1 MPSLIQEIR
10 LAARS
15 LRRSPGFAVA
25 AIACLAL
32 GIGATT
38 AIFSVVN
45 SVLLRPLAYQQPER
59 LTRLYTEFPKF
70 PNGGL
75 RRFWTSGPEFLEMR
89 RDLKSWR
96 TLDAWQVGGVNI
108 AGGSEPVR
116 ATGSFVSGT
125 LLLTLGVQPRL
136 GRLLTPEDDRPG
148 APRTAVIS
156 SGLWS
161 RVFGNDPNV
170 LRRDIW
176 LDGQKTNIVGVMP
189 DGFQFP
195 PGETEPAELWT
206 PTQINP
212 ASPGG
217 RGGHRW
223 YLLGRLNDGVSLQQ
237 ARSEAAQYVN
247 ALGGK
252 AAPNGPHSFH
262 PEGHPL
268 VMFSL
273 QDEVTGAIRP
283 ALWALFAAVG
293 FVLLI
298 ACGNVANLLLA
309 RAESRQ
315 REIAVRRAMGASAAG
330 LIRQFIIEGTLL
342 SLSGAALGLVFA
354 WGALRL
360 ILNAAAGSLPRAAEI
375 GLDARVLGFTVVISI
390 ATGIF
395 FGLAPLVQSMPRAL
409 AETLKAAGGRTTST
423 KQAHLLRRLMIT
435 AEISLAL
442 VLLIGAGLMLNAFW
456 KLQAVRTG
464 FHPENVLTMRVA
476 LPRQLYSKPAD
487 ILAFWTKLEQKLETL
502 PGAVSTSVVAGL
514 PPMRPVDAN
523 DTEIEGWVQK
533 PGGPL
538 QNIDYWNG
546 AGTRYFET
554 LGIPLIEGRLF
565 SGSDGAGA
573 PPVLVV
579 NETLARIYWPGQSA
593 IGKRMKP
600 GFDGPWRTIV
610 GVVADA
616 KNSSLDKPAGTELYF
631 PLAQTEGN
639 YRAFYLVLRSAS
651 DPTRLAASARA
662 AVRELDPA
670 LPVSSV
676 RTMDEVMA
684 EAQAR
689 PRFLTLLIGL
699 FSAVALGLA
708 GLGIYSVMAYSV
720 AQRTGEFGIRMAMGA
735 QRGDVMRLVL
745 RQGLALGLSGVV
757 VGAVGAVALNRL
769 LQGSLYGIGAFDP
782 LPFLLMSVVLV
793 AVLLLA
799 CAAPAWRA
807 TRVDPI
813 TALRYE

>member
-1 MPSLIQEIR
+1 MPSLPHEVR

-15 LRRSPGFAVA
+15 LRRSPGFTAA

-59 LTRLYTEFPKF
+59 LTRVYTEFPKF

-75 RRFWTSGPEFLEMR
+75 RRFWTSGPEFMEMR

-96 TLDAWQVGGVNI
+96 SLDAWQVGGVNI
-108 AGGSEPVR
+108 SGGSEPVR

-125 LLLTLGVQPRL
+125 LLKTLGVQPRL
-136 GRLLTPEDDRPG
+136 GRLLTPEDDQPG

-156 SGLWS
+156 AGLWS
-161 RVFGNDPNV
+161 RVFGNDPKV
-170 LRRDIW
+170 LGREVW

-189 DGFQFP
+189 EGFQFP
-195 PGETEPAELWT
+195 PGETEPPELWT
-206 PTQINP
+206 PSQINP

-223 YLLGRLNDGVSLQQ
+223 YLLGRLNDGVSLEQ

-247 ALGGK
+247 ALGPK
-252 AAPNGPHSFH
+252 AGDGNHFFH
-262 PEGHPL
+262 PENHPL

-273 QDEVTGAIRP
+273 QEEVTGAIRP
-283 ALWALFAAVG
+283 ALWVLFAAVG

-309 RAESRQ
+309 RAEARQ
-315 REIAVRRAMGASAAG
+315 REIAVRRAMGASATG
-330 LIRQFIIEGTLL
+330 LVRQFIIEGTLL
-342 SLSGAALGLVFA
+342 SLSGAVLGLVFA

-360 ILNAAAGSLPRAAEI
+360 ILSAAAGSLPRAAEI
-375 GLDARVLGFTVVISI
+375 SLDARVLFFTVAISI

-409 AETLKAAGGRTTST
+409 AETLKAAGGRTTAT

-442 VLLIGAGLMLNAFW
+442 VLLMGAGLMLSAFW
-456 KLQAVRTG
+456 KLQGVQTG
-464 FHPENVLTMRVA
+464 FRPANVLTMRVA
-476 LPRQLYSKPAD
+476 LPTQIYKTPAD
-487 ILAFWTKLEQKLETL
+487 ILAFWTRLEQRLETI
-502 PGAVSTSVVAGL
+502 PGAVSTSLVSGL
-514 PPMRPVDAN
+514 PPVRPVNAN
-523 DTEIEGWVQK
+523 DTQIEGFVRRE
-533 PGGPL
+533 GGPI

-546 AGTRYFET
+546 VGKRYFET
-554 LGIPLIEGRLF
+554 LGVPLIEGRLF
-565 SGSDGAGA
+565 SSSDGATA

-579 NETLARIYWPGQSA
+579 NETLARVYWPGQSA

-600 GFDGPWRTIV
+600 GFDGEWRTIV
-610 GVVADA
+610 GVVADV

-631 PLAQTEGN
+631 PLAQTNGN
-639 YRAFYLVLRSAS
+639 YRAFYLVIRGAS
-651 DPTRLAASARA
+651 DPMRLVSAARV

-670 LPVSSV
+670 LPVAAV
-676 RTMDEVMA
+676 RTLDDVMA

-720 AQRTGEFGIRMAMGA
+720 AQRTGEFGIRMTLGA
-735 QRGDVMRLVL
+735 QRGDVLRLVL
-745 RQGLALGLSGVV
+745 RQGLLMGLGGVV
-757 VGAVGAVALNRL
+757 VGAVGAIALNRFL
-769 LQGSLYGIGAFDP
+769 RGSLYGLGSFDP
-782 LPFLLMSVVLV
+782 VPFLAMSALLVV
-793 AVLLLA
+793 VLLLA
-799 CAAPAWRA
+799 CAAPALRA

>member
-1 MPSLIQEIR
+1 MPSLIQETR

-15 LRRSPGFAVA
+15 LRRSPGFAAA

-32 GIGATT
+32 GIGAIT

-45 SVLLRPLAYQQPER
+45 SVLLRPLAYHQPER
-59 LTRLYTEFPKF
+59 LTRVYTEFPKF

-75 RRFWTSGPEFLEMR
+75 RRFWTSGPEFIEMR

-96 TLDAWQVGGVNI
+96 TLDVWQIGGVNI

-125 LLLTLGVQPRL
+125 LLGTLGVQPRL
-136 GRLLTPEDDRPG
+136 GRLLTPEDDQPG

-156 SGLWS
+156 AGLWS

-170 LRRDIW
+170 LRRDVW

-195 PGETEPAELWT
+195 PGEAEPPELWT

-223 YLLGRLNDGVSLQQ
+223 YLLGRLKEGVTLQQ

-247 ALGGK
+247 ALGEK
-252 AAPNGPHSFH
+252 ATPNGSHSFH
-262 PEGHPL
+262 PENHPL

-273 QDEVTGAIRP
+273 QEEVTGAIRP

-309 RAESRQ
+309 RAEVRQ
-315 REIAVRRAMGASAAG
+315 REIAVRRAMGASAVG
-330 LIRQFIIEGTLL
+330 LIRQFMIEGTLL
-342 SLSGAALGLVFA
+342 SLSGAALGLAFA

-360 ILNAAAGSLPRAAEI
+360 ILSAAAGSLPRATEI
-375 GLDARVLGFTVVISI
+375 GLDWRVLAFTVAISV
-390 ATGIF
+390 ATGVF

-409 AETLKAAGGRTTST
+409 AETLKAAGGRTTAT

-442 VLLIGAGLMLNAFW
+442 VLLIGAGLMLSAFW
-456 KLQAVRTG
+456 KLQAIHTG
-464 FHPENVLTMRVA
+464 FRPDNILTMRVA
-476 LPRQLYSKPAD
+476 LPRQLYSQPAD
-487 ILAFWTKLEQKLETL
+487 ILAFWTRLEQRLETI
-502 PGAVSTSVVAGL
+502 PGAVSTSLVAGL
-514 PPMRPVDAN
+514 PPARPVNAN
-523 DTEIEGWVQK
+523 DTQIEGWVQRD
-533 PGGPL
+533 GGPI

-546 AGTRYFET
+546 VGARYFET

-565 SGSDGAGA
+565 SASDGASA
-573 PPVLVV
+573 PPVLLV
-579 NETLARIYWPGQSA
+579 NETLARVYWPGQSA

-600 GFDGPWRTIV
+600 GFDGPWRTII
-610 GVVADA
+610 GVVADV
-616 KNSSLDKPAGTELYF
+616 KNSGLDKPAGTELYF
-631 PLAQTEGN
+631 PLAQTQGN
-639 YRAFYLVLRSAS
+639 YRAFYLAIRGSSNPTQLASA
-651 DPTRLAASARA
+651 ARA

-670 LPVSSV
+670 LPVASV

-735 QRGDVMRLVL
+735 QPGDVMRLVL
-745 RQGLALGLSGVV
+745 RQGLLMGLGGVV
-757 VGAVGAVALNRL
+757 AGAAGAIALNRFL
-769 LQGSLYGIGAFDP
+769 RGSLYGIGALDP
-782 LPFLLMSVVLV
+782 APFLLMSAVLV
-793 AVLLLA
+793 IVLLLA
-799 CAAPAWRA
+799 CAAPALRA